1 MKKTLFCLCSLLLCA
16 AALSAGTLKMDSL
29 LERLDDVIRE
39 RARYIDQKEARLR
52 KLKQGF
58 YAGMPRE
65 ERFER
70 CDSLLV

>member
-39 RARYIDQKEARLR
+39 RARYIDQK
-52 KLKQGF
+52 
-58 YAGMPRE
+58 
-65 ERFER
+65 
-70 CDSLLV
+70 